1 MSTAGLELA
10 ADAGAMMGW
19 PVSVCDV
26 DVRVGDV
33 AAAML
38 WGCARYNCGG
48 T

>member
-1 MSTAGLELA
+1 
-10 ADAGAMMGW
+10 MMGW

-38 WGCARYNCGG
+38 WGCARYNYGG